1 MVINGH
7 FGRLATSPYAP
18 WGSSSRVNVGSV
30 SGSSEADAIYGQ
42 QAVVITA
49 SLLLP
54 RLVRFRDAASISAWI
69 ATGSRNG
76 LPMFPLMAMLLEP
89 YKR

>member
-18 WGSSSRVNVGSV
+18 WGSSSCVNVGSV
-30 SGSSEADAIYGQ
+30 SGSSEADAIYAQ
-42 QAVVITA
+42 QAVVVTA
-49 SLLLP
+49 SILLP
-54 RLVRFRDAASISAWI
+54 GLVRFRDAAFDLSMD
-69 ATGSRNG
+69 RNRFRNA

>member
-1 MVINGH
+1 
-7 FGRLATSPYAP
+7 
-18 WGSSSRVNVGSV
+18 
-30 SGSSEADAIYGQ
+30 
-42 QAVVITA
+42 VVVTA

-54 RLVRFRDAASISAWI
+54 GLVRFRDAASISAWI